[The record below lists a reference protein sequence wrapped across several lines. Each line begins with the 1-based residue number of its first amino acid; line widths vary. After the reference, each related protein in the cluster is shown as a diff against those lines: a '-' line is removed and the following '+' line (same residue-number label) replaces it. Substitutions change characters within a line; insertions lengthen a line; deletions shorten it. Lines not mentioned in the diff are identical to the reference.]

1 MTEERTGTKGQKS
14 DTKMLGHVMKRIL
27 GYMLKNYKFSFFMVV
42 VCILGAALATLRGTL
57 FMQSLIDDYIVPLTS
72 ARTPDFSSLAA
83 ALRSLAVTY
92 GLGVVCAYAYN
103 RIMVNV
109 SQGTMKKLR
118 VELFTHMES
127 LPVKYFD
134 THAHGDIMSVY
145 TNDVDTLRQLIS
157 QSIPQVVSSAVTIVT
172 TLVSMIVLDIPL
184 TAVTLIMTGLML
196 FATSKLGGKSAAYFI
211 RQQKDLGTVNGYIEE
226 MMDGQKV
233 VKVFCHEEKS
243 LEQFRRINEELRES
257 ANLANK
263 FSNIMMPVN
272 GNLGN
277 ISYVL
282 CAVVGAVM
290 ALGGNW
296 GLTLGTLVSFLT
308 LNKNF
313 TQPVTQI
320 SQQMNS
326 IVMAMA
332 GADR

>member
-226 MMDGQKV
+226 MMDG
-233 VKVFCHEEKS
+233 
-243 LEQFRRINEELRES
+243 
-257 ANLANK
+257 
-263 FSNIMMPVN
+263 P
-272 GNLGN
+272 
-277 ISYVL
+277 
-282 CAVVGAVM
+282 
-290 ALGGNW
+290 
-296 GLTLGTLVSFLT
+296 
-308 LNKNF
+308 
-313 TQPVTQI
+313 
-320 SQQMNS
+320 
-326 IVMAMA
+326 
-332 GADR
+332 